1 LLKDKL
7 TIIILSKDKH
17 SALKKTINH
26 WTNKGYHLLI
36 LHEAKKPI
44 DLSKTDNSVVYV
56 QSLDTFYERL
66 QKIPEFLKTDY
77 ALISPDDEVFSD
89 SSIKAGIK
97 YLEENSDFSTVS
109 GQTISISKYGNHVNY
124 NLAYKNYVGYQTFKN
139 DALGRAKE
147 SILNNSGAMGIGAPY
162 RIMRRDLLI
171 KFLNALSFLNPIN
184 CPYIYEVI
192 AEIYQNL
199 HGKVK
204 FQNNVFW
211 IRNWIIPSGK
221 DFNRNYYYFQWW
233 ESPKYY
239 KDRELL
245 KNIISSQFKMLPLKN
260 LDEILQI
267 SYEARKKSETAEQ
280 YRLASQR
287 KLIKRIKSHYFLY
300 KIIQR
305 INFTFKPNTLENL
318 FFELKVNKIEF
329 ESEEINELIN
339 CVIGSG

>member
-1 LLKDKL
+1 M

-26 WTNKGYHLLI
+26 WTNKGYNLVI

-56 QSLDTFYERL
+56 QSLDTFFERL

-109 GQTISISKYGNHVNY
+109 GQTISISKYGNHVSCH
-124 NLAYKNYVGYQTFKN
+124 LAYKNYVGYQTFNN
-139 DALGRAKE
+139 DALGRTKE
-147 SILNNSGAMGIGAPY
+147 SFVNNSGAMGIGAPY

-171 KFLNALSFLNPIN
+171 KFLNALSSLNPIK
-184 CPYIYEVI
+184 CAYMYEVLV
-192 AEIYQNL
+192 EIYQNL

-211 IRNWIIPSGK
+211 IRNWIIPAGN

-239 KDRELL
+239 RERELL
-245 KNIISSQFKMLPLKN
+245 KKIISTQFKMLPLKH